1 MTNAYHGIIFDIDG
15 VLEFHGRAY
24 PGAAETLEWLRQ
36 RGVAIRLLSNSTLK
50 SRQSAAERLQQKG
63 LKVYAEE
70 VITASYATAEYLRE
84 IRPGSSWIM
93 LDGAGLKEFAEF
105 PQNEADPEIIV
116 VGDNRSCFDFDT
128 LNKALRLLKKGAR
141 LIGMTAELI
150 DYSMGDWELNVGSW
164 VQMLERASGVQAT
177 YIGKPAPYGFELA
190 LRSMGLP
197 RDRVLMVGDQL
208 GTDIKGANAV
218 GMRSALVRT
227 GEYELRP
234 RTEQAQPDYVIDSVT
249 DLKKILG

>member
-1 MTNAYHGIIFDIDG
+1 MINSFQGIIFDIDG
-15 VLEFHGRAY
+15 VLEFHGKAY
-24 PGAAETLEWLRQ
+24 PGAVETLDWLRQ
-36 RGVAIRLLSNSTLK
+36 RGITIRLLSNSTLK
-50 SRQSAAERLQQKG
+50 SRQSAADRLQQKG
-63 LKVYAEE
+63 LQVSAEE

-84 IRPGSSWIM
+84 IRPASCWIM

-105 PQNEADPEIIV
+105 PQNEDDPEIIV
-116 VGDNRSCFDFDT
+116 VGDNRSRFDFDT

-150 DYSMGDWELNVGSW
+150 DYSMGNWELNVGSW
-164 VQMLERASGVQAT
+164 VQMLERASGIQAT

-190 LRSMGLP
+190 LRSMRLP
-197 RDRVLMVGDQL
+197 RDQVLMVGDQL

-218 GMRSALVRT
+218 GLRSALVRT

-234 RTEQAQPDYVIDSVT
+234 RTDEAQPDYVIDSVT
-249 DLKKILG
+249 DLQNIMG